1 MLNSTLRLFLAVLS
15 ATLFLSPIAGC
26 DDGKSS
32 NANNV
37 NLCGNGQID
46 QGEPCDGDDLGGL
59 TCESLLQGYTGGTL
73 RCQAGCTLDTS
84 SCTANCT
91 NECAVGASQCNTA
104 GNGVETCV
112 NGTSGC
118 TEWQNQAC
126 GGDTPLCRLD
136 GGLPTCVVDCTGACT
151 IGTTRCTAEFDGVET
166 CVAGANT
173 CGEWETTN
181 CAPETPECVIQGGG
195 AVCVNNCVDE
205 CTVDAVRCDDSDDG
219 IDTCVTEV
227 TGCTVWEN
235 APCGVDTP
243 LCELR
248 AGTPTCVVDCG
259 QPPCTVGQTSCDAGG
274 GAIVTCVADADDCPQ
289 VVNTPCDVA
298 TPFCELVDGAPSC
311 LENCLDDC
319 TLDAVRCNAGADG
332 IETCI
337 TGANGCAEWSNAA
350 CAPATPDCQDLGGVP
365 TCLYTN
371 GSGESCSDVFKI
383 QFPFYTEGEDFT
395 ADYTTTDMTFTHTS
409 CTTGIFL
416 GDGPEAV
423 FSHEMLAGEAVVFI
437 QGLGVDGQ
445 LLIQGTCDE
454 AGACLEIAD
463 SGYDEDVEYIIFTAP
478 ADGTYYFIVKSWS
491 TTPTP
496 TTYGIAIYAY
506 EDPAELT
513 CDDYFDNDGDG
524 LFDCEDTDCVGVE
537 PCGAENTE
545 ARCSDGFDNDNDG
558 GVDCADSDCAGL
570 GPCGPEDSEARCT
583 DGIDNDNDGSTDC
596 GDPDCGGLAGCVP
609 ENDETTC
616 ADTVDND
623 GDGATDCDDSGCYG
637 VGTCPNYLLVQ
648 GFETWPPAGWTITNG
663 GSTTYTWQSSTTS
676 SAGLTLTGGTGRY
689 AIIDADE
696 PGTSYPFDDSLV
708 SPVMDCSAYT
718 TVNLSFRHFYE
729 DLGASDS
736 AAVELSLDGSTWTPV
751 VTYTTDVPN
760 GTVANLDLSAQA
772 AGQATVRIRFRYV
785 TTSWDYYWL
794 IDDVIVT
801 AN

>member
-1 MLNSTLRLFLAVLS
+1 MTNRVTRLILAVSSAALFLLPAV
-15 ATLFLSPIAGC
+15 GC
-26 DDGKSS
+26 DDGGNS

-59 TCESLLQGYTGGTL
+59 TCENLLQGYTGGTL

-84 SCTANCT
+84 ACTTNCT
-91 NECAVGASQCNTA
+91 NECTVGASRCNTA
-104 GNGVETCV
+104 GNGIETCG
-112 NGTSGC
+112 NGASGC

-126 GGDTPLCRLD
+126 SGDTLLCRID
-136 GGLPTCVVDCTGACT
+136 GGLPVCVVDCTGACT
-151 IGTTRCTAEFDGVET
+151 IGSTRCTAGFDGVES
-166 CVAGANT
+166 CVAGADT
-173 CGEWETTN
+173 CGEWQAAD
-181 CAPETPECVIQGGG
+181 CAPETPDCVIQGGG
-195 AVCVNNCVDE
+195 AVCVNNCVDA
-205 CTVDAVRCDDSDDG
+205 CTADAVRCNESGDG
-219 IDTCVTEV
+219 IETCVTGV
-227 TGCTVWEN
+227 TGCTAWEN
-235 APCGVDTP
+235 DPCGIDTP

-248 AGTPTCVVDCG
+248 VGAPTCVVDCG
-259 QPPCTVGQTSCDAGG
+259 PPPCTVGQTSCNAGG
-274 GAIVTCVADADDCPQ
+274 SAIVTCVADADGCPE
-289 VVNTPCDVA
+289 VVNTPCEVA

-371 GSGESCSDVFKI
+371 GSGESCSDVFEI
-383 QFPFYTEGEDFT
+383 PFPFYTEGEDFT
-395 ADYTTTDMTFTHTS
+395 ADYTTMDMAFTHTS

-445 LLIQGTCDE
+445 LFIQGTCDE

-463 SGYDEDVEYIIFTAP
+463 SGYDEDVESIIFTAP

-524 LFDCEDTDCVGVE
+524 LWDCEDPDCAGVE

-545 ARCSDGFDNDNDG
+545 ARCGDGFDK
-558 GVDCADSDCAGL
+558 
-570 GPCGPEDSEARCT
+570 
-583 DGIDNDNDGSTDC
+583 I
-596 GDPDCGGLAGCVP
+596 
-609 ENDETTC
+609 
-616 ADTVDND
+616 
-623 GDGATDCDDSGCYG
+623 
-637 VGTCPNYLLVQ
+637 
-648 GFETWPPAGWTITNG
+648 
-663 GSTTYTWQSSTTS
+663 
-676 SAGLTLTGGTGRY
+676 GR
-689 AIIDADE
+689 AH
-696 PGTSYPFDDSLV
+696 V
-708 SPVMDCSAYT
+708 
-718 TVNLSFRHFYE
+718 
-729 DLGASDS
+729 
-736 AAVELSLDGSTWTPV
+736 
-751 VTYTTDVPN
+751 
-760 GTVANLDLSAQA
+760 
-772 AGQATVRIRFRYV
+772 
-785 TTSWDYYWL
+785 
-794 IDDVIVT
+794 
-801 AN
+801 